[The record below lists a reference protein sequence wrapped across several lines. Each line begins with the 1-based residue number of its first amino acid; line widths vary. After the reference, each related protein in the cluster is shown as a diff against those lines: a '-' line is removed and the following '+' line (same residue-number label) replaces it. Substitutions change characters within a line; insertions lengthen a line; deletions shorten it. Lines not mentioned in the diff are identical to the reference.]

1 MMNVGAP
8 LFPVRFFTV
17 RTMSSSF
24 FILRSSFFILHYTFF
39 VLHSILIYVGYDS
52 FPSSD
57 GLGAELFHVL
67 AVYGVGAGHEVGGC
81 PPDEDPGGGRGGED
95 GEACPFDQFAEV
107 VGRGD
112 VAVEAAGGQVV
123 ARVAGAAEVADD
135 VVGVQVDAH
144 AGEEEQQSADGA
156 GFEQVAPACVGR
168 YGGVPEEAAGLH
180 HAVEQ
185 VEHDA
190 HQQDGDGHAA
200 TAFQQQGEDEGAL
213 QVVELEQ
220 QEEQVGGHGEPG
232 AAAGPE
238 DEHQDENGGFH
249 QQPAQAVGHGGTPLR
264 GAEDAVAGAD
274 EVEGDEDG
282 EGRGRHGPEEDVEVF
297 LAHGLDFERAKIRKS
312 WRISAPP
319 GQKKGMRAEG
329 LHPVESVPLG
339 ACGVSRRCLGRCRRR
354 RCRRC
359 RCRPGWA
366 TVPSAYSPGRLWWWG
381 R

>member
-1 MMNVGAP
+1 M
-8 LFPVRFFTV
+8 
-17 RTMSSSF
+17 
-24 FILRSSFFILHYTFF
+24 
-39 VLHSILIYVGYDS
+39 D
-52 FPSSD
+52 
-57 GLGAELFHVL
+57 
-67 AVYGVGAGHEVGGC
+67 GVGAGHEVGGC

-123 ARVAGAAEVADD
+123 ACVAGAAEVADD

-200 TAFQQQGEDEGAL
+200 TAFQQQGEDERAL

-220 QEEQVGGHGEPG
+220 QEEQVGGHGESH

-238 DEHQDENGGFH
+238 DEHRDEHGGFH
-249 QQPAQAVGHGGTPLR
+249 QHPAQAVVDRRAPLG

-282 EGRGRHGPEEDVEVF
+282 ERHGGHRPEEDVEIF
-297 LAHGLDFERAKIRKS
+297 LAHGLDFERAKIRKD
-312 WRISAPP
+312 WRISARR
-319 GQKKGMRAEG
+319 GQKKGRRAC
-329 LHPVESVPLG
+329 
-339 ACGVSRRCLGRCRRR
+339 ACLPWKVS
-354 RCRRC
+354 
-359 RCRPGWA
+359 
-366 TVPSAYSPGRLWWWG
+366 
-381 R
+381 